1 VQCLTLRR
9 SPKSIRR
16 SIPQQTVFLFH
27 FWNAP
32 CRARPDSYERG
43 QIGELL
49 LNDSFMLLG
58 LVTVIAS
65 GSIALYRSSG
75 GSSLIFL
82 QLQWSGRDCTRISN
96 ILGVSLVVAH
106 GSFL

>member
-1 VQCLTLRR
+1 MSNSSEESKIHPKEHSANSLSIPLLEYSVPR
-9 SPKSIRR
+9 SPWLIR
-16 SIPQQTVFLFH
+16 Q
-27 FWNAP
+27 
-32 CRARPDSYERG
+32 G

-65 GSIALYRSSG
+65 GPIASYRSSR
-75 GSSLIFL
+75 GSSLIFP
-82 QLQWSGRDCTRISN
+82 QLQSGRDFTRISN

-106 GSFL
+106 GSYL